1 MITDKLVI
9 KVKPD
14 HRSQPPAVV
23 ALTSCPT
30 HDVRAPNSW
39 RLSEI
44 RVNRNVLHVDHC
56 VVVVV
61 VVWFDA
67 IAWLCF
73 NCWFKPMLIHLN
85 VFIIHVFKK
94 QPMTELE
101 IIVDAIHR
109 K

>member
-39 RLSEI
+39 RLSEN
-44 RVNRNVLHVDHC
+44 RVNRIVLHVDHC

-61 VVWFDA
+61 ILLLVWFDA

-73 NCWFKPMLIHLN
+73 DCWFKPILIHKRLYYTR
-85 VFIIHVFKK
+85 F
-94 QPMTELE
+94 
-101 IIVDAIHR
+101 
-109 K
+109 

>member
-39 RLSEI
+39 RLSEN
-44 RVNRNVLHVDHC
+44 RVNRIVLHVDHC
-56 VVVVV
+56 VVVILL
-61 VVWFDA
+61 VWFDA

-73 NCWFKPMLIHLN
+73 NCWFKPILIHKRLYYTR
-85 VFIIHVFKK
+85 F
-94 QPMTELE
+94 
-101 IIVDAIHR
+101 
-109 K
+109 

>member
-14 HRSQPPAVV
+14 HRSQPPAVL

-44 RVNRNVLHVDHC
+44 RVNRIVLHVDHC

-61 VVWFDA
+61 VVVILLLVWFDA
-67 IAWLCF
+67 ITWLCF
-73 NCWFKPMLIHLN
+73 NCWFKPILIHKRLYYTR
-85 VFIIHVFKK
+85 F
-94 QPMTELE
+94 
-101 IIVDAIHR
+101 
-109 K
+109 

>member
-44 RVNRNVLHVDHC
+44 RVNRIVLHVDHC
-56 VVVVV
+56 VVVILL
-61 VVWFDA
+61 VWFDA

-73 NCWFKPMLIHLN
+73 NCWFKPILIHKRLYYTR
-85 VFIIHVFKK
+85 F
-94 QPMTELE
+94 
-101 IIVDAIHR
+101 
-109 K
+109 

>member
-44 RVNRNVLHVDHC
+44 RVNRIVLHVDHC
-56 VVVVV
+56 VVVILL
-61 VVWFDA
+61 VWFDA
-67 IAWLCF
+67 IAW
-73 NCWFKPMLIHLN
+73 
-85 VFIIHVFKK
+85 
-94 QPMTELE
+94 
-101 IIVDAIHR
+101 
-109 K
+109 

>member
-30 HDVRAPNSW
+30 HDVRALNSW

-61 VVWFDA
+61 VILLLVWFDA
-67 IAWLCF
+67 ITWLCF
-73 NCWFKPMLIHLN
+73 NCWFKPILIHKRLYYAR
-85 VFIIHVFKK
+85 F
-94 QPMTELE
+94 
-101 IIVDAIHR
+101 
-109 K
+109 

>member
-39 RLSEI
+39 RLSEVH
-44 RVNRNVLHVDHC
+44 VNRIVLHVDHC

-61 VVWFDA
+61 VVVAILLLVWFDA
-67 IAWLCF
+67 ITWLCF
-73 NCWFKPMLIHLN
+73 NCWFKPILIHKRLYYTR
-85 VFIIHVFKK
+85 F
-94 QPMTELE
+94 
-101 IIVDAIHR
+101 
-109 K
+109 

>member
-44 RVNRNVLHVDHC
+44 RVNRIVLHVDHC
-56 VVVVV
+56 VVVILL
-61 VVWFDA
+61 VWFDA

-73 NCWFKPMLIHLN
+73 DCWFKPILIHKRLYYTR
-85 VFIIHVFKK
+85 F
-94 QPMTELE
+94 
-101 IIVDAIHR
+101 
-109 K
+109 

>member
-73 NCWFKPMLIHLN
+73 NCWFKPILIHKRLYYTR
-85 VFIIHVFKK
+85 F
-94 QPMTELE
+94 
-101 IIVDAIHR
+101 
-109 K
+109 

>member
-44 RVNRNVLHVDHC
+44 RVNRIVYMWTTVLLLFFLFGLMQLHGYVL
-56 VVVVV
+56 
-61 VVWFDA
+61 
-67 IAWLCF
+67 IAGSNRCLY
-73 NCWFKPMLIHLN
+73 I
-85 VFIIHVFKK
+85 
-94 QPMTELE
+94 
-101 IIVDAIHR
+101 
-109 K
+109 